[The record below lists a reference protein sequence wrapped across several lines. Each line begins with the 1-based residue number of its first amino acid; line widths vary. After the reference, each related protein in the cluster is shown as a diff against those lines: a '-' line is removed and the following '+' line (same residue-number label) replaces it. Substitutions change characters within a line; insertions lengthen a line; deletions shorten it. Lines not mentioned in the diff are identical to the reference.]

1 MGKNVASVLSAVML
15 VVSLACSQK
24 RARETRAND
33 NGIRIGVFLSLTGET
48 ASFGI
53 SSLNAIKLATDEI
66 NAAGGING
74 KQIEL
79 IVEDDHSK
87 TSEVAALVNN
97 FINQDKV
104 HALLA
109 ESVSTRALVAA
120 PIAQANKIVMISPA
134 AVKPEVT
141 MQGDFVFRSC
151 FISPA
156 EGAAIA
162 RFAVNKLKA
171 KRAAI
176 ILDEKNDYAMVLA
189 NFFREQ
195 FNKLGGEVVLQENY
209 ASSDTDIS
217 KQMKAIKGA
226 NPEVIFA
233 PGFYTTAVL
242 VARGFKQEQIKA
254 PLIGSDGWD
263 SPNLLESGGE
273 ALHGVYYAN
282 HFWVNRDDP
291 LVRKFVGDYKAK
303 YEVPPDALAATGYD
317 AARMLFD
324 AIRRAGSTQSGA
336 IRDALAQTKGFPG
349 VTGMLT
355 LDRDRNAAAPVYI
368 LRVEENGSLSLQDSA
383 K

>member
-1 MGKNVASVLSAVML
+1 MGKNLASVLSAMMM

-24 RARETRAND
+24 SARDTRADD

-53 SSLNAIKLATDEI
+53 SSLNAIKLATEEI
-66 NAAGGING
+66 NAAGGIRG
-74 KQIEL
+74 KQVEL

-87 TSEVAALVNN
+87 TSEVAALVNKL
-97 FINQDKV
+97 INQDKV
-104 HALLA
+104 HAMLA
-109 ESVSTRALVAA
+109 ESVSTRALIAA
-120 PIAQANKIVMISPA
+120 PIAQANKVVMISPA
-134 AVKPEVT
+134 AIKPEIT
-141 MQGDFVFRSC
+141 MQGDYVFRAC
-151 FISPA
+151 FVSPA

-162 RFAVNKLKA
+162 RFAMNKLKA

-195 FNKLGGEVVLQENY
+195 FNKLGGEVVVQENY
-209 ASSDTDIS
+209 AATDTDIS
-217 KQMKAIKGA
+217 KQMKVIKAA
-226 NPEVIFA
+226 NPELIFA
-233 PGFYTTAVL
+233 PGFYTTAPM
-242 VARGFKQEQIKA
+242 VARAFKQEQIKA

-303 YEVPPDALAATGYD
+303 YGVQPDALAATAYD

-336 IRDALAQTKGFPG
+336 IRDALAQTKDFPG
-349 VTGMLT
+349 VTGIIS
-355 LDRDRNAAAPVYI
+355 LDSERNAAAPVYI
-368 LRVEENGSLSLQDSA
+368 LRVEENGSLSLQESA